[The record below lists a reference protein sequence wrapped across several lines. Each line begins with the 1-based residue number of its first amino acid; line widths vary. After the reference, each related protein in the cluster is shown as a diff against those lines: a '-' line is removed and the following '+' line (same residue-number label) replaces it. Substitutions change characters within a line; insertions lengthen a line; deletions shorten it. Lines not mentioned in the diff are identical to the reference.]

1 MIVRVRRHGGSA
13 VQCRGSRADSRGFT
27 LVEVLVTVVVTLV
40 AFVGLATAQ
49 VLALRAAGSTLTRSQ
64 ATALAYDIVDR
75 MRVNRGENG
84 IHVTALGGGYDDAT
98 LCNAATRHANDQRP
112 CQFDAVLAFH
122 DDDRVTLDL
131 LAWWQ
136 TIDSAKLP
144 DWYAGIKRTDDRFLV
159 AVQWD
164 DGRAEQASA
173 PQRNSCLGP
182 TISGAIQEVCVM
194 TQL

>member
-1 MIVRVRRHGGSA
+1 
-13 VQCRGSRADSRGFT
+13 

-40 AFVGLATAQ
+40 AFAGLATAQ

-75 MRVNRGENG
+75 MRVNRGEKG
-84 IHVTALGGGYDDAT
+84 LHVTALGGGYDDAT
-98 LCNAATRHANDQRP
+98 LCNTATRDANDQRP
-112 CQFDAVLAFH
+112 CQFGTLLAF
-122 DDDRVTLDL
+122 DDGDRVTLDL

-136 TIDSAKLP
+136 AIDSAKLP
-144 DWYAGIKRTDDRFLV
+144 DWYAGIKYAGIKRTDDRFLV
-159 AVQWD
+159 AVQWND
-164 DGRAEQASA
+164 SRAENASA

-182 TISGAIQEVCVM
+182 AISGAIQEVCVM

>member
-1 MIVRVRRHGGSA
+1 MIVRAHRHGGSA
-13 VQCRGSRADSRGFT
+13 VRSHGPRAKSRGFT

-40 AFVGLATAQ
+40 AFVGLATSQ

-84 IHVTALGGGYDDAT
+84 LLSTALGGGYDDAT
-98 LCNAATRHANDQRP
+98 LCSAGPRDADDPRP
-112 CQFDAVLAFH
+112 CALDTPQDFTGN
-122 DDDRVTLDL
+122 DRVTLDL
-131 LAWWQ
+131 LSWWQ

-159 AVQWD
+159 AVQWND
-164 DGRAEQASA
+164 ARAEHASA
-173 PQRNSCLGP
+173 PQRDSCLGP
-182 TISGAIQEVCVM
+182 TISGTVQEVCVM

>member
-1 MIVRVRRHGGSA
+1 
-13 VQCRGSRADSRGFT
+13 
-27 LVEVLVTVVVTLV
+27 
-40 AFVGLATAQ
+40 
-49 VLALRAAGSTLTRSQ
+49 
-64 ATALAYDIVDR
+64 